1 MNSDRT
7 TRTYLAVPAHRS
19 RLVESAARSSSDAV
33 FLDLEDAVPE
43 AEKMNALEGACAA
56 LRNLDWGAKTVAVR
70 INYGASAAVENEV
83 ERLAPLER
91 LDALIVPK
99 AESVPVINSIA
110 DWVDTAPSRVKPLE
124 FELLIETAAGLAR
137 AESLAGFYPMV
148 TALHLGVGDLAAS
161 LGSRAVEIGA
171 SPDGYCDL
179 RRVGDRIVETPLD
192 FFAFPMMQVLIA
204 ARAHGLR
211 AIDGPSGDY
220 KDSALTAARARR
232 AAAMGYDG
240 KQVIHP
246 DQIIPT
252 RDAFIPT
259 SEELAYALRVKD
271 AIREAEAKGLGAMT
285 VDGKMIDAANI
296 RMVDRLLRMAGSKT

>member
-19 RLVESAARSSSDAV
+19 RLVESAARSESDAV

-43 AEKMNALEGACAA
+43 AEKSHALEGACAA
-56 LRNLDWGAKTVAVR
+56 LKSLDWGAKTVAVR
-70 INYGASAAVENEV
+70 INYGTSAAVENEV
-83 ERLAPLER
+83 KQLTRLER
-91 LDALIVPK
+91 LDALIIPK
-99 AESVPVINSIA
+99 AESVSVISCIA
-110 DWVDTAPSRVKPLE
+110 EWVVAEQARIKPLE
-124 FELLIETAAGLAR
+124 LELLIETATGLAR
-137 AESLAGFYPMV
+137 AEGLAGFHPMIS
-148 TALHLGVGDLAAS
+148 ALHLGVGDLAAS
-161 LGSRAVEIGA
+161 LGSRAIEIGA
-171 SPDGYCDL
+171 SPEGYCDV
-179 RRVGDRIVETPLD
+179 RRAGDGIVVTPLD

-246 DQIIPT
+246 DQIIAT
-252 RDAFIPT
+252 RNAFIP
-259 SEELAYALRVKD
+259 SCAELACALRVKA
-271 AIREAEAKGLGAMT
+271 AIREAEARGLGAVT

-296 RMVDRLLRMAGSKT
+296 RMVDRLVRMAGDKT